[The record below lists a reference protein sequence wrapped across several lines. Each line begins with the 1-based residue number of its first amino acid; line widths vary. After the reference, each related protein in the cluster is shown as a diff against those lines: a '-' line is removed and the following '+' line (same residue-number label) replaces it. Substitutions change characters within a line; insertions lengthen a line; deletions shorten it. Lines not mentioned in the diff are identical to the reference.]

1 MSVAALAQALH
12 PFECISVNEIVILG
26 VDLVEQEIFAAPIE
40 VFAREV
46 EVDGCGSCTCRA
58 DRERAGV

>member
-1 MSVAALAQALH
+1 MSVAALGQALH
-12 PFECISVNEIVILG
+12 PFECISVNEIVIVG
-26 VDLVEQEIFAAPIE
+26 IDLVKPEILPAPVE

-46 EVDGCGSCTCRA
+46 EVDGCSTYTRGA